1 MVDHAQGW
9 QGPNRTTLTRD
20 TCLVASSNLDLVRSI
35 LKAWGQGDVETALRE
50 HFQPSARL
58 DLSELTFNAAV
69 YEGYDEI
76 ARQRREVN
84 DVWET
89 FEVEVEQL
97 VEGEH
102 AVVAFTHE
110 RGRGVSGVD
119 VDRRSAFLFRLAD
132 GKVSEVRLYLDRDRA
147 LADLERDESGSR
159 PGSNP

>member
-1 MVDHAQGW
+1 V
-9 QGPNRTTLTRD
+9 T
-20 TCLVASSNLDLVRSI
+20 ASANLDVVRAV
-35 LKAWGQGDVETALRE
+35 LKAWGQGDIETVLRE
-50 HFQPSARL
+50 HAQPSAQL

-69 YEGYDEI
+69 YEGYEEI

-84 DVWET
+84 EVWEA

-97 VEGEH
+97 FEGEH

-119 VDRRSAFLFRLAD
+119 VDRRTAFLFRLAD

-147 LADLERDESGSR
+147 LAELGLAPEGEEVDQAD
-159 PGSNP
+159 